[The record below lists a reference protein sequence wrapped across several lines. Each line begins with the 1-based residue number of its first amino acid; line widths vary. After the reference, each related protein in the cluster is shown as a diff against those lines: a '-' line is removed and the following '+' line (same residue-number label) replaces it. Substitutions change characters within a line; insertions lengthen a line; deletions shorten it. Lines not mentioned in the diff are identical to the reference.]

1 MARRTPKNQLSLDYT
16 VHADRMVLALGQ
28 IESQQVA
35 QALFED
41 LVVGNWLIE
50 PAGEVADVSSAQ
62 DIMHQIG
69 LKLPYPQTVKVAQL
83 HQAED
88 AFTGFAAVYHQK
100 GWVFVNASAPANERC
115 YHAHLLTAALGLH
128 PSYPNAIS
136 LAQRAEQVVFN
147 ALLPR
152 KEVDSFF
159 HEGITRIP
167 GYLAADI
174 ADFFKVPFP
183 MVLKR
188 ALQLEVITDEQFR
201 NYMTVKPL
209 QSDKPR
215 ELFLA
220 PEGSIDDFEAQL
232 FGEV

>member
-1 MARRTPKNQLSLDYT
+1 MAKRIPKNQLPLDYT
-16 VHADRMVLALGQ
+16 VHADRIVLTLGQ
-28 IESQQVA
+28 VESQQTA
-35 QALFED
+35 EILFND
-41 LVVGNWLIE
+41 LIAGNWLIE
-50 PAGEVADVSSAQ
+50 PAGEVADVSSAEE
-62 DIMHQIG
+62 IIRQIG
-69 LKLPYPQTVKVAQL
+69 LKLPYPETVKVAQL
-83 HQAED
+83 HQAGE
-88 AFTGFAAVYHQK
+88 AFMGFAAVFHQK
-100 GWVFVNASAPANERC
+100 GWVFVNVTAPANERC
-115 YHAHLLTAALGLH
+115 YQTYLLTAALGLH
-128 PSYPNAIS
+128 PSYPDAIS
-136 LAQRAEQVVFN
+136 LAQRTEQVVFDT
-147 ALLPR
+147 LLPR
-152 KEVDSFF
+152 KEVGSFF

-209 QSDKPR
+209 QADKPR

-232 FGEV
+232 FGEA